1 MQQPLT
7 PEPVRFA
14 APSFHLTEQKFLD
27 PKSILLATAA
37 ASALLCLMS
46 NSLGNTKQMHLHSQD
61 SSTGQGPT
69 NPTNT
74 GRDSSNDDPS
84 QIDTVYLGD
93 PADAPIPARSRGYVA
108 TVHPFIVVHLPRF
121 GNQLGLIPDTPAGH
135 LLFEWLVAF
144 NNADGPTLRII
155 LPMEPLSSAA
165 LEQIELRK
173 KTSGLDVISAVEVR
187 PGILVFRLQ
196 DHTPSQR
203 EILGTLQVGSDTV
216 PRAIATFSLRAVP
229 SSGADSD
236 AGSAATLVAL
246 PERPEP
252 AVSRSKPASAS
263 PARY

>member
-7 PEPVRFA
+7 PMPVRFA

-37 ASALLCLMS
+37 ASALLCLVS
-46 NSLGNTKQMHLHSQD
+46 QSLGSTRLMHLHIQD
-61 SSTGQGPT
+61 SSTGRAPT
-69 NPTNT
+69 TPANT
-74 GRDSSNDDPS
+74 GRDSPNDDPS
-84 QIDTVYLGD
+84 QVDTVYLGD
-93 PADAPIPARSRGYVA
+93 PADTPLPARSRGYVD

-144 NNADGPTLRII
+144 NHADGPALRRI

-165 LEQIELRK
+165 FEQIELRK

-187 PGILVFRLQ
+187 PGILVFRLRDQ
-196 DHTPSQR
+196 TPSQG
-203 EILGTLQVGSDTV
+203 EILGTLQVGSDTI
-216 PRAIATFSLRAVP
+216 PGAIATFSLRAVP

-236 AGSAATLVAL
+236 AASAATLVAL
-246 PERPEP
+246 PERREP
-252 AVSRSKPASAS
+252 AGLGSKSAS
-263 PARY
+263 VSPAY